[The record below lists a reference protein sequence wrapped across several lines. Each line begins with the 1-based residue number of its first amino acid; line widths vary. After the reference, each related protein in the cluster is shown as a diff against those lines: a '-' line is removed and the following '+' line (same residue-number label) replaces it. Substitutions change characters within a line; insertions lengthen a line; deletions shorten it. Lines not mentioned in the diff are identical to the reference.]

1 MKKQT
6 TQVLVFNA
14 FENDFNHDYN
24 IEETGFKTTMKT
36 TDIEGWTDQYRDKV
50 VLECNNT
57 LDQYIIK
64 GLRNV
69 DKLVLEHDQALE
81 LQILLRT
88 LEEPTFKLIREGE
101 EVG

>member
-14 FENDFNHDYN
+14 FDNDFIHDYN
-24 IEETGFKTTMKT
+24 IEEKGFKTTMKT
-36 TDIEGWTDQYRDKV
+36 TDIEGWTDLYRDKV
-50 VLECNNT
+50 VLECNET

-69 DKLVLEHDQALE
+69 DKLVLEYDQALE

-88 LEEPTFKLIREGE
+88 IDESTFKLIREGE